1 MGRWNPNQG
10 NGNGYWEQTW
20 AIQGSKWALYGNFE
34 CAVSLDRS
42 THFEH
47 QQFLLHALG
56 CPVHQ
61 LSENAESL
69 KDTDVLIAL
78 SPSDSRRMTNFIW
91 QIFSTVYVHLY
102 LTWNEKN

>member
-1 MGRWNPNQG
+1 M
-10 NGNGYWEQTW
+10 
-20 AIQGSKWALYGNFE
+20 
-34 CAVSLDRS
+34 RS
-42 THFEH
+42 G
-47 QQFLLHALG
+47 A
-56 CPVHQ
+56 PVHQ